1 MNKSILI
8 VDDEKDFCTVLSD
21 SLSQDR
27 YRVFTA
33 LNGKTALQ
41 LAKKEKPNL
50 MLLDIKMPGMDGIE
64 VLRKIKKMK
73 KEIVVIM
80 FTAYGTLET
89 ARKAMKLGAY
99 DYVTK
104 PVDLF
109 LLKSLVKEVIGEG
122 SKPHQKGRGLL
133 TGQIGGTG
141 ETNDR

>member
-1 MNKSILI
+1 MNKTILI
-8 VDDEKDFCTVLSD
+8 VDDEKDLCTILSD
-21 SLSQDR
+21 SLSRDR
-27 YRVFTA
+27 YRVVTA
-33 LNGKTALQ
+33 FNGKMGLQ
-41 LAKKEKPNL
+41 LVKKEKPDL
-50 MLLDIKMPGMDGIE
+50 ILLDIKMPGMDGIE

-109 LLKSLVKEVIGEG
+109 LLKSLVKEVLGKA
-122 SKPHQKGRGLL
+122 SKSVTKGKR
-133 TGQIGGTG
+133 
-141 ETNDR
+141 

>member
-1 MNKSILI
+1 MNKTILI
-8 VDDEKDFCTVLSD
+8 VDDEKDLCTILSD
-21 SLSQDR
+21 SLSRDR
-27 YRVFTA
+27 YRVVTA
-33 LNGKTALQ
+33 FNGKMGLQ
-41 LAKKEKPNL
+41 LVKKEKPDL
-50 MLLDIKMPGMDGIE
+50 ILLDIKMPGMDGIE

-109 LLKSLVKEVIGEG
+109 LLKSLVKEVLGG
-122 SKPHQKGRGLL
+122 VTKGKR
-133 TGQIGGTG
+133 
-141 ETNDR
+141 

>member
-33 LNGKTALQ
+33 FNGKMALQ
-41 LAKKEKPNL
+41 LAKKEKPDL

-80 FTAYGTLET
+80 FTGYGTLET
-89 ARKAMKLGAY
+89 AREAMKLGAY

-109 LLKSLVKEVIGEG
+109 LLKSLVEEVLGG
-122 SKPHQKGRGLL
+122 VTKGKR
-133 TGQIGGTG
+133 
-141 ETNDR
+141 

>member
-1 MNKSILI
+1 MNKTILI

-27 YRVFTA
+27 YRVVTVF
-33 LNGKTALQ
+33 NGKTALQ
-41 LAKKEKPNL
+41 IAKKEKPDL

-73 KEIVVIM
+73 KEIAVIM

-109 LLKSLVKEVIGEG
+109 LLKSLVKEVLGEG
-122 SKPHQKGRGLL
+122 SKSAAKGKR
-133 TGQIGGTG
+133 
-141 ETNDR
+141 

>member
-1 MNKSILI
+1 MNKTILI

-27 YRVFTA
+27 YQVFTA
-33 LNGKTALQ
+33 LNGKMALQ

-109 LLKSLVKEVIGEG
+109 LLKSLVKEVLGEV
-122 SKPHQKGRGLL
+122 SKSAAKGKR
-133 TGQIGGTG
+133 
-141 ETNDR
+141 

>member
-1 MNKSILI
+1 MNKTILI

-27 YRVFTA
+27 YQVFTA

-41 LAKKEKPNL
+41 LAKKEKPDL

-109 LLKSLVKEVIGEG
+109 LLKSLVKEVLGG
-122 SKPHQKGRGLL
+122 VSKPAAKEKQ
-133 TGQIGGTG
+133 
-141 ETNDR
+141 

>member
-1 MNKSILI
+1 MNKTILI

-27 YRVFTA
+27 YRVVTA
-33 LNGKTALQ
+33 FNGKTALQ
-41 LAKKEKPNL
+41 IAKKEKPDL

-73 KEIVVIM
+73 KEIAVIM

-104 PVDLF
+104 PVDHS
-109 LLKSLVKEVIGEG
+109 LLKSLMKEALAMVVR
-122 SKPHQKGRGLL
+122 PGRKKK
-133 TGQIGGTG
+133 
-141 ETNDR
+141 